1 MTGHADPAVGRPP
14 PRRRGLRRRLTDNVT
29 ALLVIGGLKLV
40 LHLPERPIW
49 ALADFAGGISYRFS
63 TARRNRARRNLRR
76 VLEWMAAN
84 EQGAESYRTAATDP
98 KALET
103 LVRSAFR
110 NHARYNVELARAP
123 RFTAAWVNERLEVEN
138 PEEVDAWL
146 TPGRALILIG
156 LHFGAIEVPGI
167 FAIHRMHRIVSP
179 METIANAR
187 VQRYIFSTRDTIG
200 IRIVTLEAAGV
211 ELLAA
216 LRRNEAVGLVA
227 DRDLTG
233 GGIEVEMFG
242 AMTKIPAGPVLLAA
256 ETGAPTYMSA
266 VRRVGPGRYRG
277 RVRQLPP
284 PVGANRRERS
294 RAMAREE
301 ARLFEQFLID
311 APEQW
316 LALFH
321 PIWPDLELRDP
332 KLAQPEVPDDGEKA

>member
-1 MTGHADPAVGRPP
+1 MTRQASRAATRPP
-14 PRRRGLRRRLTDNVT
+14 ILRRGLPRRVRDNLT
-29 ALLVIGGLKLV
+29 AVIAIGALKLV
-40 LHLPERPIW
+40 LHMPERLAW
-49 ALADFAGGISYRFS
+49 AMADFGGGASYRLS
-63 TARRNRARRNLRR
+63 SARRDRVRRNLRR
-76 VLEWMAAN
+76 VIAWMAAN
-84 EQGAESYRTAATDP
+84 DQGAESYRAAASDER
-98 KALET
+98 ALET

-123 RFTAAWVNERLEVEN
+123 KFTREWVNERMVVETPDEVA
-138 PEEVDAWL
+138 AWL

-167 FAIHRMHRIVSP
+167 FAHQHLGPIVSP
-179 METIANAR
+179 METVANAR
-187 VQRYIFSTRDTIG
+187 VQRYIFSTRATIG
-200 IRIVTLEAAGV
+200 IRIVTLEKAGV

-242 AMTKIPAGPVLLAA
+242 ATTKIPAGPVLLAA

-277 RVRQLPP
+277 RLTELPP
-284 PVGANRRERS
+284 PAGANRRERS

-301 ARLFEQFLID
+301 AQQFEQFIVD

-321 PIWPDLELRDP
+321 PIWPDLERPETRDNGDS
-332 KLAQPEVPDDGEKA
+332 A

>member
-1 MTGHADPAVGRPP
+1 
-14 PRRRGLRRRLTDNVT
+14 LTDNIT
-29 ALLVIGGLKLV
+29 ALLVIGSLKLV

-63 TARRNRARRNLRR
+63 TARRDRVRRNLRR

-84 EQGAESYRTAATDP
+84 GQGAESYRAAATDP
-98 KALET
+98 KALEA

-123 RFTAAWVNERLEVEN
+123 RFTAAWVNERLVVEN

-200 IRIVTLEAAGV
+200 IKIVTLEAAGG

-233 GGIEVEMFG
+233 AGIEVELFG
-242 AMTKIPAGPVLLAA
+242 ARTKIPAGPVLLAA

-277 RVRQLPP
+277 GVRQLPP
-284 PVGANRRERS
+284 PAGANRRERS

-301 ARLFEQFLID
+301 ARLFEQFIID

-321 PIWPDLELRDP
+321 PIWPDLENG
-332 KLAQPEVPDDGEKA
+332 DGA